1 MRSWIAPG
9 ELARV
14 ICQLARLAARD
25 MTLPDVLNIASP
37 GAWSMGDILDAAGLP
52 WVYGC
57 YSDQVLPRLTLNTAR
72 LAACCPGLSSP
83 SPVEM
88 MADLRQ
94 TLLHKVPV

>member
-14 ICQLARLAARD
+14 ISQLARRAVLD
-25 MTLPDVLNIASP
+25 MTLPDVLNLASP

-94 TLLHKVPV
+94 TLMHKVPV